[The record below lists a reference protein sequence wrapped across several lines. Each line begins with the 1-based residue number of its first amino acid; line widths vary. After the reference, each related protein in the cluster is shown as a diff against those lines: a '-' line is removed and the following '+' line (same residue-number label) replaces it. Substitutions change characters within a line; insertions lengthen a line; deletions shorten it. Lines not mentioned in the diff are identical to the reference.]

1 MHFCIPEIRG
11 MTLEEMGRV
20 FGSRTGD
27 EDAIMLSEAR
37 RDVDLSL
44 NLENDAIKAVEH
56 GERLGGK
63 KGAHVESVWG
73 RTLNNAI
80 GTAKYD

>member
-1 MHFCIPEIRG
+1 M
-11 MTLEEMGRV
+11 EEMDRV
-20 FGSRTGD
+20 FGSRTGE
-27 EDAIMLSEAR
+27 EDVIVLSEAR

-56 GERLGGK
+56 GEQQGGK

-73 RTLNNAI
+73 GTLNNAI

>member
-1 MHFCIPEIRG
+1 
-11 MTLEEMGRV
+11 MTLEEMDCL
-20 FGSRTGD
+20 FGSGTGE

-37 RDVDLSL
+37 RDVDLSF

-56 GERLGGK
+56 GEQLGGK

-73 RTLNNAI
+73 GTLNNAI

>member
-1 MHFCIPEIRG
+1 
-11 MTLEEMGRV
+11 
-20 FGSRTGD
+20 
-27 EDAIMLSEAR
+27 MLSEAR

-63 KGAHVESVWG
+63 KGARVESVWG
-73 RTLNNAI
+73 GTLNNAI